1 MLHKAVADP
10 HALSV
15 QPSSLGARFQLLLL
29 CQKFIQAG
37 VCDPVSEVLLRERL
51 YASAATWFYYESMWY
66 HYESGKDGY
75 TGITDGRKELQAD
88 VKLLIDFC
96 KSLVAEKVYLH
107 IIIVQM
113 CCYQLLHRFLNLKS
127 QDKLLLLLKHA
138 IEVISLPKN
147 FNFIL
152 Y

>member
-29 CQKFIQAG
+29 CQKFIQSG
-37 VCDPVSEVLLRERL
+37 VCDSVSEVLLRERL
-51 YASAATWFYYESMWY
+51 YASAATWFYYEPMWY

-75 TGITDGRKELQAD
+75 TGISDGRKELQAD

-96 KSLVAEKVYLH
+96 KSLAAEKVFYSFIKEVLLMLKTKIFDTEAKASAGSVAVESRNRGMFLYL
-107 IIIVQM
+107 
-113 CCYQLLHRFLNLKS
+113 
-127 QDKLLLLLKHA
+127 
-138 IEVISLPKN
+138 
-147 FNFIL
+147 
-152 Y
+152 